1 MRQHFRGLF
10 AATLADIFIV
20 VANMFF
26 IPLGILFDA
35 DVSPDLLELLSQIL
49 RSPCRSPSLNIFAST
64 FSSFPPSLPDS
75 EFLPRSLIAT
85 FLGNIIGALFVALPA
100 VYIYLGD
107 YHYSDSEASELESGD
122 AAQEVIYVQDKGSK

>member
-35 DVSPDLLELLSQIL
+35 DVSPDLLDLS
-49 RSPCRSPSLNIFAST
+49 
-64 FSSFPPSLPDS
+64 
-75 EFLPRSLIAT
+75 
-85 FLGNIIGALFVALPA
+85 
-100 VYIYLGD
+100 
-107 YHYSDSEASELESGD
+107 
-122 AAQEVIYVQDKGSK
+122 